1 MLTYIGN
8 NKRVVGRTAVYLFN
22 KKLRI
27 YKIANLRLNKRT
39 AEGFNLCLPVAV
51 VKLLNSTG
59 KLGNKLLK
67 VAAKVIIRIDILIHL
82 GSVDINMQ
90 NFRIRR
96 KLRPVTRYTV
106 GETRTASD
114 KYVAVVSGFV
124 TLNWIFGHLL
134 GLPYRA
140 LIVFLA
146 FLAAF
151 TMYKYLERNSYS
163 PLLGAVTMYI
173 CLLSG
178 NAYLSA
184 IRRSTAMNFIL
195 FAYMAMMD
203 KNRLKAAL
211 LILFAMTMHRSAII
225 IFLFLPFIDTK
236 ITRDLCRKIIVIIFA
251 AGLIAVPVA
260 SRMLPIVLG
269 WFGKA
274 SYFYGASGW
283 LNSGAR
289 LEVKAVAGIVALLAI
304 YFFLDFRLL
313 NTAENNMLCKIFLF
327 VIIFSPIQRIVPLL
341 GDIYM
346 YFTPSCYL
354 LVENL
359 IVQRKEDVFIKRM
372 MQLTSLIVMAAV
384 FSTRVEPLRNSYPQP
399 TSGHYRTIWTSSSG
413 R

>member
-1 MLTYIGN
+1 MIDGYNFWYWNVGVLLVYRLLIKDRKKFLLAACIQFFLVLAVRSTEIG
-8 NKRVVGRTAVYLFN
+8 VDAWYQYPQVYAGASRMSF
-22 KKLRI
+22 
-27 YKIANLRLNKRT
+27 
-39 AEGFNLCLPVAV
+39 AELVQNWSLVRQ
-51 VKLLNSTG
+51 
-59 KLGNKLLK
+59 
-67 VAAKVIIRIDILIHL
+67 IITPTSW
-82 GSVDINMQ
+82 G
-90 NFRIRR
+90 
-96 KLRPVTRYTV
+96 
-106 GETRTASD
+106 GE
-114 KYVAVVSGFV
+114 SGFV

-372 MQLTSLIVMAAV
+372 
-384 FSTRVEPLRNSYPQP
+384 
-399 TSGHYRTIWTSSSG
+399 
-413 R
+413 

>member
-1 MLTYIGN
+1 MIDGYNFWYWNVGVLLVYRLLIKDRKKFLLAACIQFFLVLAVRSTEIG
-8 NKRVVGRTAVYLFN
+8 VDAWYQYPQVYAGASRMSF
-22 KKLRI
+22 
-27 YKIANLRLNKRT
+27 
-39 AEGFNLCLPVAV
+39 AELVQNWSLVRQ
-51 VKLLNSTG
+51 
-59 KLGNKLLK
+59 
-67 VAAKVIIRIDILIHL
+67 IITPTSW
-82 GSVDINMQ
+82 G
-90 NFRIRR
+90 
-96 KLRPVTRYTV
+96 
-106 GETRTASD
+106 GE
-114 KYVAVVSGFV
+114 SGFV